1 MVQCGVLEPKQ
12 GEKGVHMP
20 RQEQQSRGECRNLI
34 DPESRVYGTIMHS
47 HPSRE
52 GAPRIPRGPVMFKH
66 TYHKLDSLT
75 QAFPELP
82 CP

>member
-1 MVQCGVLEPKQ
+1 MLIQPNIETCGNIWDT
-12 GEKGVHMP
+12 H
-20 RQEQQSRGECRNLI
+20 S